1 MREASE
7 HRPLTVRWRGKDY
20 AVPSARLAN
29 VCPFFGVEI
38 PALQG
43 PADAKAWTAWR
54 AEAGHFGREALE
66 AALPYWNPVGQES
79 VSFATWVASPPS
91 PTVPVPRLSVW
102 QRAKHVASAIVRVY
116 LGADSPFRVHLTRRD
131 AVQFRREI
139 LTRWWRHEGN
149 GAVVRHAGGPE
160 KTARVADLIHA
171 TRWQEFR
178 DADYRT
184 ARQQVH
190 AAERLLR
197 EIAAH
202 AAEAAHA

>member
-1 MREASE
+1 MAAE

-20 AVPSARLAN
+20 AVPSSRFAN

-38 PALQG
+38 P
-43 PADAKAWTAWR
+43 PVPEPVDAKALTTWR
-54 AEAGHFGREALE
+54 AEAGHCGREALE

-91 PTVPVPRLSVW
+91 PAVPIPRLSVW
-102 QRAKHVASAIVRVY
+102 QRAKHVASAIVRAC
-116 LGADSPFRVHLTRRD
+116 LGAGTPLHERLTRRD

-178 DADYRT
+178 DADYRK

-197 EIAAH
+197 EIVAH
-202 AAEAAHA
+202 TPEAARV